1 MAPLDGNKKGLRVQ
15 IKQVRRGR
23 WLGGKGGGGR
33 WGGGGQGLSRWIDD
47 YEIFVDLTSEMTS
60 WKMGA
65 VKLKMLRE
73 FGCDIAG

>member
-47 YEIFVDLTSEMTS
+47 YEIFVDLARHHIFFLLVVFKNNLIDVVRFE
-60 WKMGA
+60 
-65 VKLKMLRE
+65 L
-73 FGCDIAG
+73 